1 MQKTIQR
8 PITVEGVGLHSG
20 QPVRVTL
27 RPAPPDSGIRFR
39 RVDLQNFVIEAH
51 RRWVSRVVLATTLM
65 KRGVMISTVEHL
77 LSAVY
82 GCGIDNLVVD
92 LDALELP
99 ILDGSARPWVEA
111 LDAAGVVSQPAERSY
126 LVVQKELRITDGDRW
141 VSLEPAPRF
150 AVDYTIDFPHPV
162 IGRQHISLEITP
174 ETYRRELCWAR
185 TFGFL
190 AEVEELRRQGL
201 ARGGSLENAVVLTET
216 GVLNGDL
223 RAPDEFVRHKALD
236 LIGDVSLCGAPLLG
250 RLRAHRA
257 GHALHTRLAAALAE
271 NREVVMLLRESELTG
286 VPVVAAAGR

>member
-1 MQKTIQR
+1 MQKTIKR

-20 QPVRVTL
+20 RPVRVTL

-39 RVDLQNFVIEAH
+39 RVDLQDFVIEAH

-77 LSAVY
+77 LSALY
-82 GCGIDNLVVD
+82 GCDIDNLLVD

-111 LDAAGVVSQPAERSY
+111 LDAAGVANQPAERSY
-126 LVVQKELRITDGDRW
+126 LVVRKQLRISDGDRW
-141 VSLEPAPRF
+141 VALEPAPRF
-150 AVDYTIDFPHPV
+150 SIDYTIDFPHPM
-162 IGRQHISLEITP
+162 IGRQRIALEISP
-174 ETYRRELCWAR
+174 DTYRRELCWAR

-190 AEVEELRRQGL
+190 AEVENLRRQGL
-201 ARGGSLENAVVLTET
+201 ARGGNLDNAVVLTDT
-216 GVLNGDL
+216 GVLNGEL

-250 RLRAHRA
+250 RIRACRA
-257 GHALHTRLAAALAE
+257 GHALHTRLAAVIAE
-271 NREVVMLLRESELTG
+271 DREAVARLKESELGATR
-286 VPVVAAAGR
+286 VAALVG